1 MMKREKRTQTPLLEV
16 RLLRE
21 GIVESTHRV
30 QAAVCDGRGKVLS
43 LAGSAETSSFI
54 RSALKPFQAL
64 AVTSTGTLER
74 YNLNDRDLAIIC
86 SSHQGAVEQV
96 RQVFNILW
104 RSDIDPS
111 ALQCPIPEGK
121 QSPLQYNCS
130 GKHAGMLAV
139 CQQRQ
144 WPLSS
149 YLQHNHP
156 VQKLI
161 LSQVAEL
168 MRMPEAE
175 FILAQ
180 DDCGAPTYFL
190 QLGQMATLYAQ
201 LASGDNLGMERIV
214 RAMTHHS
221 TLVAGEAAFDTE
233 LMRLSEG
240 ELVSKTGAEGVQ
252 CIGRIGEGLGMAIKV
267 MDGAKRAKY
276 AVAIQLLRQMG
287 WITPLVSETLAD
299 KFMKLSNIKRL
310 EVVGELAML

>member
-1 MMKREKRTQTPLLEV
+1 
-16 RLLRE
+16 
-21 GIVESTHRV
+21 
-30 QAAVCDGRGKVLS
+30 
-43 LAGSAETSSFI
+43 
-54 RSALKPFQAL
+54 
-64 AVTSTGTLER
+64 
-74 YNLNDRDLAIIC
+74 
-86 SSHQGAVEQV
+86 
-96 RQVFNILW
+96 
-104 RSDIDPS
+104 
-111 ALQCPIPEGK
+111 
-121 QSPLQYNCS
+121 
-130 GKHAGMLAV
+130 MLAV

-221 TLVAGEAAFDTE
+221 NLVAGAAAFDTE

-267 MDGAKRAKY
+267 IDGAKRAKY

-299 KFMKLSNIKRL
+299 KFLKLSNIKRL

>member
-1 MMKREKRTQTPLLEV
+1 MKREKRTQTPLLEV

-86 SSHQGAVEQV
+86 SSHQGAIEQV

-104 RSDIDPS
+104 RSDVDPS

-121 QSPLQYNCS
+121 QSSLQYNCS
-130 GKHAGMLAV
+130 GKHAGMLAI

-144 WPLSS
+144 WPVNS
-149 YLQHNHP
+149 YLQYNHP

-161 LSQVAEL
+161 LTQVAEL
-168 MRMPEAE
+168 MRIPEAE

-190 QLGQMATLYAQ
+190 QLGQMAALYAQ

-221 TLVAGEAAFDTE
+221 TLVAGVGAFDTE

-252 CIGRIGEGLGMAIKV
+252 CIGKIGEGLGMAIKV

-299 KFMKLSNIKRL
+299 QFMKLSNIKRL
-310 EVVGELAML
+310 EVVGELSML